1 MSDSETPHVNDVVDI
16 DIKGWVDA
24 VKTDPLAYRNRQV
37 TEILLTAIG
46 QAPSLKSS
54 LVLKGGTLM
63 ALAYDS
69 KRVTSDVDFTAV
81 VGPEGFDERLREE
94 LDALLPRTAITLGY
108 IDLLCRVQSIR
119 KLPRPQS
126 FESMNFPAL
135 LVKIGSAV
143 RGTSE
148 EKALAEGRASR
159 VVDLEISFRDEVF
172 NAQSLRLDGGG
183 IAVRAF
189 TLHELIAEKFR
200 ALLQQPIRNRHR
212 RQAVYDI
219 ALLMEEHYL
228 SPEDRV
234 LIHKTLVEK
243 CASRHII
250 PNAASLTD
258 PDVVERAGTD
268 WSTLGLEVRNLPPFE
283 ERFAVVAD
291 LYASLPWVTGAAI
304 GRSAT

>member
-1 MSDSETPHVNDVVDI
+1 MSDRDTPSADAVVDV

-24 VKTDPLAYRNRQV
+24 VRADPLAYRDRQV
-37 TEILLTAIG
+37 TEIVLNAIG

-69 KRVTSDVDFTAV
+69 QRVTSDVDFTAV

-108 IDLLCRVQSIR
+108 VDLVCRVQTIR

-126 FESMNFPAL
+126 FETMNFPAL

-148 EKALAEGRASR
+148 EKALVDGRASR

-172 NAQSLRLDGGG
+172 TAQSLRLDGGG
-183 IAVRAF
+183 VAVRAF

-212 RQAVYDI
+212 RQDVYDI
-219 ALLMEEHYL
+219 ALLVEENYL
-228 SPEDRV
+228 SPEDRT
-234 LIHKTLVEK
+234 LIYKTLVEK
-243 CASRHII
+243 CASRQIV
-250 PNAASLTD
+250 PNATSLTN

-268 WSTLGLEVRNLPPFE
+268 WSTLALEVRNLPPFE
-283 ERFAVVAD
+283 ERFAIVAD
-291 LYASLPWVTGAAI
+291 FYASLPWVAA
-304 GRSAT
+304 AA

>member
-1 MSDSETPHVNDVVDI
+1 MSDRDTPSADAVVDV

-24 VKTDPLAYRNRQV
+24 VRADPLAYRDRQV
-37 TEILLTAIG
+37 TEIVLNAIG

-69 KRVTSDVDFTAV
+69 QRVTSDVDFTAV

-108 IDLLCRVQSIR
+108 VDLVCRVQTIR

-126 FESMNFPAL
+126 FETMNFPAL

-148 EKALAEGRASR
+148 EKALVDGRASR

-172 NAQSLRLDGGG
+172 TAQSLRLDGGG
-183 IAVRAF
+183 VAVRAF

-212 RQAVYDI
+212 RQDVYDI
-219 ALLMEEHYL
+219 ALLVEENYL
-228 SPEDRV
+228 SPEDRT

-243 CASRHII
+243 CASRQIV
-250 PNAASLTD
+250 PNATSLTN

-268 WSTLGLEVRNLPPFE
+268 WSTLALEVRNLPPFE
-283 ERFAVVAD
+283 ERFAIVAD
-291 LYASLPWVTGAAI
+291 FYASLPWVAA
-304 GRSAT
+304 AA

>member
-1 MSDSETPHVNDVVDI
+1 MSDRDTPSADAVVDV

-24 VKTDPLAYRNRQV
+24 VRADPLAYRDRQV
-37 TEILLTAIG
+37 TEIVLNAIG

-63 ALAYDS
+63 ALAYVS
-69 KRVTSDVDFTAV
+69 QRVTSDVDFTAV

-108 IDLLCRVQSIR
+108 VDLVCRVQTIR

-126 FESMNFPAL
+126 FETMNFPAL

-148 EKALAEGRASR
+148 EK
-159 VVDLEISFRDEVF
+159 
-172 NAQSLRLDGGG
+172 
-183 IAVRAF
+183 AF

-212 RQAVYDI
+212 RQDVYDI
-219 ALLMEEHYL
+219 ALLVEENYL
-228 SPEDRV
+228 SPEDRT
-234 LIHKTLVEK
+234 LIRKTLVEK
-243 CASRHII
+243 CASRQIV
-250 PNAASLTD
+250 PNATSLTN

-268 WSTLGLEVRNLPPFE
+268 WSTLALEVRNLPPFE
-283 ERFAVVAD
+283 ERFAIVAD
-291 LYASLPWVTGAAI
+291 FYASLPWVAA
-304 GRSAT
+304 AA